1 MKFYMDVEA
10 HVKNIHVG
18 VGVETAR
25 VRKNVLV
32 FVILT
37 SRSFF
42 KNKL

>member
-1 MKFYMDVEA
+1 MDVEA
-10 HVKNIHVG
+10 HVKNIG

-37 SRSFF
+37 SRSYF